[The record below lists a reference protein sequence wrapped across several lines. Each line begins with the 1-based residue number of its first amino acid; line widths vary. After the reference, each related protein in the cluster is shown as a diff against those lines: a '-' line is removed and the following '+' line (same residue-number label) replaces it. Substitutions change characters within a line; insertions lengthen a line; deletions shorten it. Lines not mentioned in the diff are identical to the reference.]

1 MADTF
6 DDDFPRIPNRII
18 DNDKAFDEMVD
29 TNENTPLVKH
39 QDDHEILLRNQAA
52 MDAAAVGEGPDAVV
66 LSHTPAEFD
75 RIVSD
80 PAPGQPAQDANKAH
94 EQATGQDPAAA
105 PAVVPTEANQ
115 ADPAKG
121 AGAATGDVTR
131 PSGVDEALGAI
142 RQRDNSHER
151 RFVIVGDPDI
161 KRRFMDTLAASGKL
175 KYQNGAPVIGLNRKA
190 AIKLLQEV
198 ASKVEG
204 ASAEHALHLT
214 AKREGMGLGAVTAA
228 LKNTLGGR
236 HTVDVMVV
244 GSAEVRAE
252 KMKELADTL
261 GRMRDDKQ
269 FTERVDGKN
278 LPIKDGAV
286 VLPTVSAKEAV
297 QTRPVVLESSVTLNE
312 LLARSKDNVE
322 AWKREVLRQKD
333 ERNGP
338 KEGRSDGAKDATG
351 KDAGKEQVEKPNTLA
366 TKTASQLSEAF
377 ANPASLSAKNDNR
390 QVTAASLMK
399 TATLLNDP
407 YVKEVGTLPTE
418 TRQQLLVQL
427 SALATKLDAK
437 EFGEPASKVMD
448 TPHKATDKVP
458 QDARTARE
466 KLSSWLSQEASAD
479 PQFVEKAKVMTASL
493 VQQGILT
500 EKQAAHVNEQIAKA
514 GASKEAGSAQAG
526 TPANAPTNAPT
537 NAPASAQA
545 EGSRAPDATA
555 KSKDAAAAQDA
566 KAAPGTTT
574 ATSEST
580 KESAPSTVPAQD
592 GGKIVAHTTDS
603 HTSGTPVTAEP
614 GTGAATS
621 REAAGDTFSARL
633 AAAFKDGPAAV
644 TVEQARGIIAEL
656 ETRREQPLSTL
667 AAGEGLAPVPGASRT
682 LTQVKN
688 VLLNASMGQFGE
700 ELAAKADTLHSAVR
714 EWSRQESDRIAT
726 VKLEVAASHTA
737 ESSSEVTPVTP
748 LKATDAATSVS
759 DSARTA
765 DTREASDRASGQ
777 ASAQVDATAQSRD
790 AAPNAGVRVA
800 RMQAGSGADA
810 EQQSPRSSGQPS
822 ATAQK
827 GEHAGAETKGGS
839 ASSHG
844 SEHGRVAG
852 AHPGAASE
860 QTRVH
865 AETLYKLMGNP
876 AGSFTR
882 RDKSWNLTNIGK
894 AAQAIAGLDPRETAK
909 LASAERSTL
918 AAYSVWLA
926 DAANSGKIPG
936 FTSESGR
943 QLAAQVTEKATGLIQ
958 QVDGAL
964 PASTQK
970 EMAKAE
976 RMVDAKLEHDLKLSK
991 TADLFAD
998 LPAAGRGES
1007 NTTNT
1012 NAKAL
1017 ALDLVHA
1024 VYRQSE
1030 MNEGY
1035 ANYLLKSAGQ
1045 LSPES
1050 LRGLDPDT
1058 KARTIA
1064 ALNYLAG
1071 EVRNGAMGDFDQLSG
1086 GVQRNVLAAQAVA
1099 DKLHDSVSKEPGMTT
1114 TLTKAYL
1121 ELNTRSEVT
1130 PEKTHSSS
1138 GNQSH
1143 ADTLAVPA
1151 GTTAGKSESDL
1162 SGRADSR
1169 TSSEAG
1175 RTRSGAGGQEMDR

>member
-105 PAVVPTEANQ
+105 PAVAPTEANQ

-322 AWKREVLRQKD
+322 AWKREVQRQKD

-351 KDAGKEQVEKPNTLA
+351 KDAGKEPVEKPNTLA

-466 KLSSWLSQEASAD
+466 KLSSWLTQEASAD
-479 PQFVEKAKVMTASL
+479 PQFAEKAKAMTASL

-526 TPANAPTNAPT
+526 TPT

-545 EGSRAPDATA
+545 DGSRAPDATA
-555 KSKDAAAAQDA
+555 KSKDAATAQDA
-566 KAAPGTTT
+566 KAAPGATTT
-574 ATSEST
+574 ASEST
-580 KESAPSTVPAQD
+580 KDSAPSTAPAQD
-592 GGKIVAHTTDS
+592 GGKIVAHTTDL
-603 HTSGTPVTAEP
+603 HTSGAPVTAEP
-614 GTGAATS
+614 GTAAATS
-621 REAAGDTFSARL
+621 REAAGDSFSARL
-633 AAAFKDGPAAV
+633 AHAFKDGPAAV

-667 AAGEGLAPVPGASRT
+667 AAGESLAPVPGASRT

-714 EWSRQESDRIAT
+714 EWSRQETERIAT
-726 VKLEVAASHTA
+726 VKLEVAASHGS
-737 ESSSEVTPVTP
+737 ESTSVATPVTP
-748 LKATDAATSVS
+748 LKSTDAATSVS

-765 DTREASDRASGQ
+765 ETREASDRSSGQ
-777 ASAQVDATAQSRD
+777 APAQVDATAQARD

-810 EQQSPRSSGQPS
+810 EQQSPRSTGQPT

-827 GEHAGAETKGGS
+827 GDHTGTETKGGS
-839 ASSHG
+839 GSSHG

-860 QTRVH
+860 QTRTH

-894 AAQAIAGLDPRETAK
+894 AAQAIAALDPRETAK
-909 LASAERSTL
+909 LPSAERSTL

-936 FTSESGR
+936 FTSESGK

-964 PASTQK
+964 PAATQK

-998 LPAAGRGES
+998 MPAAGRGES
-1007 NTTNT
+1007 NT

-1045 LSPES
+1045 LTPES
-1050 LRGLDPDT
+1050 LRGLAPDI
-1058 KARTIA
+1058 KARTVA
-1064 ALNYLAG
+1064 ALSYLAG
-1071 EVRNGAMGDFDQLSG
+1071 EVRNGAMGEFDQLSS
-1086 GVQRNVLAAQAVA
+1086 GVQRNVQAAQSVV
-1099 DKLHDSVSKEPGMTT
+1099 DKLHDSLGREPGMPAA
-1114 TLTKAYL
+1114 LTKAYV
-1121 ELNTRSEVT
+1121 ELNTRSEVA

-1138 GNQSH
+1138 GNQSQ
-1143 ADTLAVPA
+1143 ADTLTVPA
-1151 GTTAGKSESDL
+1151 GTTAGKSDSDL

-1175 RTRSGAGGQEMDR
+1175 RARSGAGGQEMDR